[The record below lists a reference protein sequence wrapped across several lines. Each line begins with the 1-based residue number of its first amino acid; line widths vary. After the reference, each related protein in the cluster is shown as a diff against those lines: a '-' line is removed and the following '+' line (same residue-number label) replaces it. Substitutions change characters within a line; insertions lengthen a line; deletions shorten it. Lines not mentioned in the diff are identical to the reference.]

1 MDAIKVIFLDIDG
14 VLNDNHTKSTTGMGF
29 KFIDTSKI
37 LRLKSI
43 VAATGAKI
51 VLSSDW
57 RYDRE
62 DPLLNGD
69 FLELRER
76 LAKHGLTFYDFTPEI
91 DWDSRGLEIQTWLDA
106 HPQVSRF
113 VILDDR
119 DDMEPN
125 MGHLIQTTMR
135 HGLTERLAERAIAFL
150 NGP

>member
-1 MDAIKVIFLDIDG
+1 MESIKVIFLDIDG
-14 VLNDNHTKSTTGMGF
+14 VLNDIRTKSTTMMGF

-37 LRLKSI
+37 LRLRSI
-43 VAATGAKI
+43 VEATGAKI

-62 DPLLNGD
+62 DPILNSD

-76 LAKHGLTFYDFTPEI
+76 LAKHNLTFYDFTPEI
-91 DWDSRGLEIQTWLDA
+91 DWNSRGLEIQTWLEA
-106 HPQVSRF
+106 HPEVSQY

-125 MGHLIQTTMR
+125 MEHLIQTTML
-135 HGLTERLAERAIAFL
+135 HGLTDRLTKRAIAFL
-150 NGP
+150 NGV

>member
-1 MDAIKVIFLDIDG
+1 MESIKVIFLDIDG

-43 VAATGAKI
+43 VEATDAKL

-62 DPLLNGD
+62 DPLLNSD
-69 FLELRER
+69 FLELRDR
-76 LAKHGLTFYDFTPEI
+76 LANHGLSFYDFTPEI
-91 DWDSRGLEIQTWLDA
+91 DWDSRGLEIQTWLEE
-106 HPQVSRF
+106 HPEVSQF

-125 MGHLIQTTMR
+125 MGHLIQTTMA
-135 HGLTERLAERAIAFL
+135 HGLTDRLAKRAIAFL